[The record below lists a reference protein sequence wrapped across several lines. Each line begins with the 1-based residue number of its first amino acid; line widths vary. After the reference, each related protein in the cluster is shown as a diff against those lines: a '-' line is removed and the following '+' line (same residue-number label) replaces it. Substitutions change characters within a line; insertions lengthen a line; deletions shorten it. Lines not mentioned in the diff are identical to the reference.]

1 MSDWCF
7 SPCIKKVSIHSFR
20 GLKNSMARN
29 FVDSEIS
36 AGSIPCVIVFKCT
49 KDNHGSSNATSF
61 WEESKVP
68 WLIPKKFLSL
78 RIKMFSQA
86 KPGKTMWFEPTDKI
100 KRFFPEGTFVM
111 YTYSSIKALV
121 MHLPCLPKVFF
132 LAFGRMLGV
141 GRRLTDLRPMV
152 LARSSRL
159 TESEITNEKSPAS
172 RVVVSRSY
180 IFGLQS
186 DVIESV
192 MFPGPIGDF
201 WRWATIKDSDC

>member
-1 MSDWCF
+1 
-7 SPCIKKVSIHSFR
+7 
-20 GLKNSMARN
+20 
-29 FVDSEIS
+29 
-36 AGSIPCVIVFKCT
+36 
-49 KDNHGSSNATSF
+49 
-61 WEESKVP
+61 
-68 WLIPKKFLSL
+68 
-78 RIKMFSQA
+78 MFSQA
-86 KPGKTMWFEPTDKI
+86 KPGKTMRFEPTDKI

-159 TESEITNEKSPAS
+159 TESEITNEKSLAS

-180 IFGLQS
+180 IFGPHS
-186 DVIESV
+186 DVIEYV
-192 MFPGPIGDF
+192 
-201 WRWATIKDSDC
+201 

>member
-7 SPCIKKVSIHSFR
+7 SPCIKKVSIHSFW

-36 AGSIPCVIVFKCT
+36 AGSIPSVIVFKCT

-86 KPGKTMWFEPTDKI
+86 KPGKTM
-100 KRFFPEGTFVM
+100 RFVM

-141 GRRLTDLRPMV
+141 GRRLTDLRPMI

-159 TESEITNEKSPAS
+159 TESEITNEKSLAS

>member
-1 MSDWCF
+1 MGLLTRPRF
-7 SPCIKKVSIHSFR
+7 ERKAKVQ
-20 GLKNSMARN
+20 
-29 FVDSEIS
+29 
-36 AGSIPCVIVFKCT
+36 
-49 KDNHGSSNATSF
+49 
-61 WEESKVP
+61 

-78 RIKMFSQA
+78 RIKVFAQA
-86 KPGKTMWFEPTDKI
+86 KPGKTMRLEPADKI
-100 KRFFPEGTFVM
+100 KRFFPEGTVVM

-121 MHLPCLPKVFF
+121 MHLSWVPKVFF
-132 LAFGRMLGV
+132 LAFGRMFGV

-159 TESEITNEKSPAS
+159 TESEITNQKSLAS

-180 IFGLQS
+180 IFVLHS

-201 WRWATIKDSDC
+201 WRPSNN

>member
-7 SPCIKKVSIHSFR
+7 SPCINKVIIHSFW

-86 KPGKTMWFEPTDKI
+86 KPGKTMRFEPTDKI

-121 MHLPCLPKVFF
+121 MHLPCVPKVFF
-132 LAFGRMLGV
+132 FSLLAGCL
-141 GRRLTDLRPMV
+141 
-152 LARSSRL
+152 
-159 TESEITNEKSPAS
+159 
-172 RVVVSRSY
+172 VSAAGWP
-180 IFGLQS
+180 IF
-186 DVIESV
+186 D
-192 MFPGPIGDF
+192 
-201 WRWATIKDSDC
+201 RWY